1 MKRIG
6 ILGGSSDQATADYYR
21 RLNAAVNARLGGWN
35 TAELLINS
43 MNFAFVTD
51 CIRSE
56 RWDDVAAYLAERS
69 RALEQAGCDLLLC
82 VSNTLHRVAP
92 VFTAGLKIP
101 FLHIADPTAAAIKA
115 RGLDHIALFGTR
127 PVMATDFMTGY
138 YRAKFGIDI
147 LVPSPAEQDTIDRII
162 FDELCK
168 GAFLDGSRR
177 TYLDIAARMHHAGAE
192 GLILGCTEIP
202 LLIGQKDMPNFPMLD
217 TVALHVEAAVNFAL
231 AYQAS
236 DGTSPA

>member
-51 CIRSE
+51 CVRGE
-56 RWDDVAAYLAERS
+56 RWDDVANYLAERS

-92 VFTAGLKIP
+92 VFTAGLSIP

-115 RGLDHIALFGTR
+115 RGLDHIGLFGTK
-127 PVMATDFMTGY
+127 PVMATDAMTGY
-138 YRAKFGIDI
+138 YRRNFDLDI
-147 LVPSPAEQDTIDRII
+147 LAPSPAEQDTIDRII
-162 FDELCK
+162 FDELCR
-168 GAFLDGSRR
+168 GQFTADSRAI
-177 TYLDIAARMHHAGAE
+177 YLAIAARMQQAGAE
-192 GLILGCTEIP
+192 GLVLGCTEIP
-202 LLIGQKDMPNFPMLD
+202 LLIEQKDMPDFPMFD
-217 TVALHVEAAVNFAL
+217 TVALHVEAAVKFAL
-231 AYQAS
+231 A
-236 DGTSPA
+236 D

>member
-21 RLNAAVNARLGGWN
+21 RLNTAVNVRLGGWN

-51 CIRSE
+51 CIRGE
-56 RWDDVAAYLAERS
+56 RWDDVAGYLAERS
-69 RALEQAGCDLLLC
+69 RTLEQAGCDLLLC

-92 VFTAGLKIP
+92 VFTAGLRIP

-127 PVMATDFMTGY
+127 PVMATDAMTGY
-138 YRAKFGIDI
+138 YRQNFGLDI
-147 LVPSPAEQDTIDRII
+147 LVPSPAEQDVIDRII

-168 GAFLDGSRR
+168 GQFPEGSRR
-177 TYLDIAARMHHAGAE
+177 IYLQIAERMHKAGAR

-202 LLIGQKDMPNFPMLD
+202 LLINQADMPDFPMFD

-231 AYQAS
+231 A
-236 DGTSPA
+236 D

>member
-21 RLNAAVNARLGGWN
+21 RLNAAVNQRLGGWN

-51 CIRSE
+51 CIRDE
-56 RWDDVAAYLAERS
+56 RWDDVAAYLTERS

-92 VFTAGLKIP
+92 VFTAGLSIP

-115 RGLDHIALFGTR
+115 RGLDHIALFGTK
-127 PVMATDFMTGY
+127 PVMATDAMTGY
-138 YRAKFGIDI
+138 YRQKFGIDI
-147 LVPSPAEQDTIDRII
+147 VVPSAEDQDTIDRII

-168 GAFLDGSRR
+168 GQFTAESRAV
-177 TYLDIAARMHHAGAE
+177 YLAIAGRMQRQGME

-202 LLIGQKDMPNFPMLD
+202 LLIGQKDMPDFPMFD

-231 AYQAS
+231 A
-236 DGTSPA
+236 D